1 MSRHPNEVVFK
12 GLEGLAEISLFERG
26 LWSPSVAAAAETI
39 ASWRVYYRHR
49 GRKYFEFVSAPTA
62 EEAKQQLLGWAREIG
77 WKVEII
83 GLRPTKGVI
92 E

>member
-12 GLEGLAEISLFERG
+12 GLEGLAEISLFQRG
-26 LWSPSVAAAAETI
+26 HWSPSVAATGET
-39 ASWRVYYRHR
+39 AKWCVYYRHR

-62 EEAKQQLLGWAREIG
+62 EEAKQQFLGWAREIG

-83 GLRPTKGVI
+83 GLRSTQRIG